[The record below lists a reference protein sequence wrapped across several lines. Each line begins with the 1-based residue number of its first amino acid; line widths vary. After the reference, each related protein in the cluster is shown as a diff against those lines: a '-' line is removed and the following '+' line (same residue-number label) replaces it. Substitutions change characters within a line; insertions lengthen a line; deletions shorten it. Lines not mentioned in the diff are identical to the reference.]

1 VKLFG
6 WMQGPIEFYD
16 DQGGFVETVDV
27 WWFINHYE
35 TYCREHGIPINKQLY
50 L

>member
-1 VKLFG
+1 
-6 WMQGPIEFYD
+6 MQGPIEFYD
-16 DQGGFVETVDV
+16 DQGNFVDTADV

-35 TYCREHGIPINKQLY
+35 TYCREHGIKPNPKLY